1 MEDSPVKE
9 MKIIFKTNTNEG
21 EKSIEKQNHAK
32 TSQNS

>member
-9 MKIIFKTNTNEG
+9 MKIMFKTKTNEG

-32 TSQNS
+32 ISQNT